1 MLSYFFL
8 FRACSAVLWRA
19 TFSAMKSKTSCG
31 KISLALPHEL
41 LSRLDE
47 TARREGRSRSA
58 QVRYTL
64 NKALVSHRVHDEKS

>member
-1 MLSYFFL
+1 
-8 FRACSAVLWRA
+8 
-19 TFSAMKSKTSCG
+19 MKSKTSCG

-47 TARREGRSRSA
+47 TAKREGRSRSA

-64 NKALVSHRVHDEKS
+64 NKALLRPPAQEEKS